1 MALTSS
7 YLITTKNLDSFLNS
21 LLTARAPEVF
31 TQKFLE
37 SLEFKS
43 TNDRLFI
50 AMLKGLGFLDQ
61 TAVPTE
67 RYFKFLDQ
75 TQSKQILAEGIRE
88 AYEDLFSVNTKA
100 QELTQQEVKSKLKTL
115 TQGKPS
121 DKVLGLMATTFK
133 ALVDYAEWAT
143 SSNPKPSN
151 TKKSEEESAEKK
163 TQSPKPEEVVTT
175 PPEEEKKV
183 LREAIKTI
191 DHQLHYNIQI
201 HLPESRDQAVYD
213 AIFKS
218 LKNHLF

>member
-50 AMLKGLGFLDQ
+50 GMLKGLGFLDS

-75 TQSKQILAEGIRE
+75 TQSKQILAEAIKE

-100 QELTQQEVKSKLKTL
+100 NELSQQEVKSKLKTL

-121 DKVLGLMATTFK
+121 DKVIGLMASTFR
-133 ALVDYAEWAT
+133 ALVEYAEWNT
-143 SSNPKPSN
+143 TTDSKLVTPKKLDDRSVEKHP
-151 TKKSEEESAEKK
+151 KVVKSEEIV
-163 TQSPKPEEVVTT
+163 SPV
-175 PPEEEKKV
+175 EEKETIKKS
-183 LREAIKTI
+183 IKTI
-191 DHQLHYNIQI
+191 EHQLHYNIQI

-218 LKNHLF
+218 LKSHLF

>member
-75 TQSKQILAEGIRE
+75 TQSKQILAEAIRE

-100 QELTQQEVKSKLKTL
+100 QELSQQEVKSKLKTL

-133 ALVDYAEWAT
+133 ALVDYAEWGT

-151 TKKSEEESAEKK
+151 TKKPEEESTEKK

-175 PPEEEKKV
+175 PPEEGKKV
-183 LREAIKTI
+183 LRDAIKTI

>member
-31 TQKFLE
+31 TQKSLE

-50 AMLKGLGFLDQ
+50 GMLKGLGFLDS

-75 TQSKQILAEGIRE
+75 TQSKQVLAEAIRE

-100 QELTQQEVKSKLKTL
+100 NELGQQEVKSKLKTL

-121 DKVLGLMATTFK
+121 DKVLGLMASTFR
-133 ALVDYAEWAT
+133 ALVDYAEWNT
-143 SSNPKPSN
+143 SADLKSMAPKKVDDKSAEKQPKL
-151 TKKSEEESAEKK
+151 TKSEEVINPVEKESIKE
-163 TQSPKPEEVVTT
+163 T
-175 PPEEEKKV
+175 
-183 LREAIKTI
+183 IKTI
-191 DHQLHYNIQI
+191 EHQLHYNIQI

-218 LKNHLF
+218 LKSHLF

>member
-50 AMLKGLGFLDQ
+50 GMLKGLGFLDQ

-75 TQSKQILAEGIRE
+75 TQSKQILAEAVKE

-100 QELTQQEVKSKLKTL
+100 NELTVQDVKSKLKTL

-121 DKVLGLMATTFK
+121 DKVLGLMASTFK
-133 ALVDYAEWAT
+133 ALVDYAEWNSPST
-143 SSNPKPSN
+143 PKIAPL
-151 TKKSEEESAEKK
+151 
-163 TQSPKPEEVVTT
+163 
-175 PPEEEKKV
+175 KKV
-183 LREAIKTI
+183 EDKSKEETVKLTEKETADSSMGKEVLKEQIKTI

-218 LKNHLF
+218 LKSHLF

>member
-31 TQKFLE
+31 TQKSLE

-50 AMLKGLGFLDQ
+50 GMLKGLGFLDS

-75 TQSKQILAEGIRE
+75 TQSKQVLAEAIRE

-100 QELTQQEVKSKLKTL
+100 NELGQQEVKSKLKTL

-121 DKVLGLMATTFK
+121 DKVLGLMASTFR
-133 ALVDYAEWAT
+133 ALVDYAEWNA
-143 SSNPKPSN
+143 SADLKSMAPKKVDDKSAEKQPKL
-151 TKKSEEESAEKK
+151 TKSEEVIN
-163 TQSPKPEEVVTT
+163 PV
-175 PPEEEKKV
+175 EEKESIK
-183 LREAIKTI
+183 ETIKTI
-191 DHQLHYNIQI
+191 EHQLHYNIQI
-201 HLPESRDQAVYD
+201 HLPESRDQSVYD

-218 LKNHLF
+218 LKSHLF